1 MTKTKKTKKTNKKG
15 NTIFNNI
22 ISSIF
27 NNNNNNNINN
37 NINKFKKWNAC
48 GSKHCNHIST
58 PENISKL
65 QKKHFNE
72 GIKKCKSEK
81 SRSKKQLCMKKHNK
95 NSKHLVLYDK
105 RNKCVTKNCGD
116 L

>member
-1 MTKTKKTKKTNKKG
+1 MPPKSRTKSKNSNSNSNK
-15 NTIFNNI
+15 I
-22 ISSIF
+22 
-27 NNNNNNNINN
+27 
-37 NINKFKKWNAC
+37 KKWKQC
-48 GSKHCNHIST
+48 GIKHCNHIST

-65 QKKHFNE
+65 QTKHFGE